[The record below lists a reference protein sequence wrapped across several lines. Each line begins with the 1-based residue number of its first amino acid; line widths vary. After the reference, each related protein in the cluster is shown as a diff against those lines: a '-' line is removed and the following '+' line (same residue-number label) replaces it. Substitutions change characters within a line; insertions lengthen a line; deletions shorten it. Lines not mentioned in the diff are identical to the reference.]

1 MDLQDYKIKNSTTC
15 DCGYHFTVHNITE
28 LKRIGDD
35 KFYGGVIKHVSET
48 KCPQCNK
55 STLLFLKQVGQTY
68 EVKDI
73 AQKSAEN
80 IKPQIYNNTEQAEMT
95 SSANTNESDNL
106 TCPNC
111 KRSFKSKS
119 GLANHLK
126 SCQK

>member
-1 MDLQDYKIKNSTTC
+1 MNLQDYKIKNSTTC
-15 DCGYHFTVHNITE
+15 DCGYHFTIHNITE
-28 LKRIGDD
+28 LKRIDDD

-73 AQKSAEN
+73 AQKNAEN
-80 IKPQIYNNTEQAEMT
+80 IKPQIYNSTEQAEIT
-95 SSANTNESDNL
+95 SSANNNESDNL